1 MRNEHI
7 YANIQLSS
15 EITEQKNDVV
25 IRKYEKLTYRF
36 NGEKGTSMQI
46 TLTKEQVK
54 EAFGELRFMGA
65 DNCYRYDKDSKKKTE
80 EVEALKLHLGSMK
93 IGNSVDIRLE
103 ATELPKIEPYAV
115 VELEEPVYAPYVQ
128 RGNFPVL
135 VEKITC
141 KGIRPVPNKN
151 M

>member
-1 MRNEHI
+1 
-7 YANIQLSS
+7 
-15 EITEQKNDVV
+15 
-25 IRKYEKLTYRF
+25 
-36 NGEKGTSMQI
+36 MQI

-93 IGNSVDIRLE
+93 LGNSVDIRLE

-141 KGIRPVPNKN
+141 KGIRPVANKICRRSKFLSSFCRTKRQVEGGA
-151 M
+151 MTTPLKIGGM